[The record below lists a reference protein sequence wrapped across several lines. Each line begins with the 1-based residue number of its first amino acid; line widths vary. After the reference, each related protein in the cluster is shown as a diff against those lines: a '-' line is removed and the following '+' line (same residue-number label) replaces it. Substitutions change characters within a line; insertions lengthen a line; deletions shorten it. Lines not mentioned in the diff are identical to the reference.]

1 MFHNPDDLLRGYVEV
16 SSLPMIY
23 YKINEAISNPRS
35 SMADISKIISD
46 DPGLTVRLLRIVN
59 SAFYGFPSKIETIT
73 QALVIIG
80 TNQLRDL
87 ALATSIMNLFEGI
100 PKDLVSME
108 SFWRHSIA
116 CGIAAKTLATYRNET
131 NIERFLVAGMLH
143 DIGRLILYKKASD
156 QAREALLRSQNSKT
170 LLFLMEQ
177 EVMGFDHAS
186 LGRRLLEVWNLP
198 PSLGEAVAFHHKPHQ
213 TTRYPVEAAIVHVAD
228 IIVNAL
234 RWGSS
239 GEYYV
244 PPLEEKAW
252 ELIGLSTGILSS
264 ALESMN
270 QQMDEITHSI
280 LQDEST

>member
-1 MFHNPDDLLRGYVEV
+1 MVHNPDDLLRGYVEV

-23 YKINEAISNPRS
+23 HKINEAINNPHS

-46 DPGLTVRLLRIVN
+46 DPGLTVRLLRLVN

-87 ALATSIMNLFEGI
+87 ALATSIVSLFEGI

-108 SFWRHSIA
+108 SFWRHSIG

-156 QAREALLRSQNSKT
+156 QAREVLLRSKNSKT

-177 EVMGFDHAS
+177 EMMGFDHAS
-186 LGRRLLEVWNLP
+186 LGQRLLEVWDLP
-198 PSLGEAVAFHHKPHQ
+198 LSLGEAVAFHHKPHQ
-213 TTRYPVEAAIVHVAD
+213 TTRYPAEAAIVHVAD

-234 RWGSS
+234 QWGSS

-252 ELIGLSTGILSS
+252 ELMGLSTSILSG
-264 ALESMN
+264 ALDSMY

-280 LQDEST
+280 LQDEPT